1 MNDIVAHESFSK
13 AVRTSTTAAMP
24 CVSFETGALRAPFPA
39 HLPQGIYPREAPQ
52 IARTGAVR
60 ADIGLAKIRRD
71 IARTWQILMR
81 FDCSE
86 VLVIANQ
93 LEHLASRLPVAAG
106 EALRCEIAAL
116 RAAAL
121 VLQDDESAALAA
133 ALSARGSG
141 ANAATAHVALTVC
154 RSVYWRCGDL
164 ERFHAVERSRLD
176 SQPGRMQAISAL
188 FDLALDAAVALD
200 QMRFNA
206 ARLLATDALEVGRR
220 HIGKHVPAD
229 AFPACLIAQVLYEQG
244 QVDEAEALV
253 VARMASIRQ
262 CCTLESALRAHRL
275 LAQIAV
281 GRGQA
286 SRARVILREAETLA
300 EQRGWPRLRAASLA
314 QQIEIETGSGRV
326 EQAAQCLQRLAEL
339 AGEERASHHVSLE
352 IARFHTIADARVAL
366 ARSPCTVD
374 IASLRQVHRDM
385 VWRGSLYAAVPV
397 ALLLVEALLVTEQ
410 RGEAVEVL
418 VGLLRLAP
426 SVGLHQTLVNCSA
439 RVAELID
446 AIVQQRIV
454 PVSDTRELLP
464 YAGMLLVHRQRDANL
479 ADEPLM
485 AEATPRPHTGTHT
498 GTGLSERERRIVEL
512 MGSGL
517 SNKQI
522 AGELCIAPE
531 TVKSHAKHLYAKLS
545 VRNRTEAVTLVTRLG
560 LIPIP
565 RSLSA

>member
-1 MNDIVAHESFSK
+1 
-13 AVRTSTTAAMP
+13 MP
-24 CVSFETGALRAPFPA
+24 SPCANWQSAPAPASLR
-39 HLPQGIYPREAPQ
+39 
-52 IARTGAVR
+52 
-60 ADIGLAKIRRD
+60 
-71 IARTWQILMR
+71 
-81 FDCSE
+81 S
-86 VLVIANQ
+86 
-93 LEHLASRLPVAAG
+93 
-106 EALRCEIAAL
+106 
-116 RAAAL
+116 
-121 VLQDDESAALAA
+121 
-133 ALSARGSG
+133 
-141 ANAATAHVALTVC
+141 
-154 RSVYWRCGDL
+154 
-164 ERFHAVERSRLD
+164 
-176 SQPGRMQAISAL
+176 
-188 FDLALDAAVALD
+188 
-200 QMRFNA
+200 
-206 ARLLATDALEVGRR
+206 
-220 HIGKHVPAD
+220 
-229 AFPACLIAQVLYEQG
+229 
-244 QVDEAEALV
+244 
-253 VARMASIRQ
+253 
-262 CCTLESALRAHRL
+262 
-275 LAQIAV
+275 
-281 GRGQA
+281 
-286 SRARVILREAETLA
+286 
-300 EQRGWPRLRAASLA
+300 GWPRLRAASLA
-314 QQIEIETGSGRV
+314 QQIEIEAGSGRV

-464 YAGMLLVHRQRDANL
+464 YAGMLLVHRQRDAN
-479 ADEPLM
+479 AVDEPLM
-485 AEATPRPHTGTHT
+485 TQTTQAPPRPHT

-512 MGSGL
+512 MGCGL

>member
-1 MNDIVAHESFSK
+1 MNDIVAHESFLKS
-13 AVRTSTTAAMP
+13 VRTSPTVAMP
-24 CVSFETGALRAPFPA
+24 CVSSEPGALRAIFPT
-39 HLPQGIYPREAPQ
+39 HLPLGIYPREAPQ
-52 IARTGAVR
+52 IARTGAAR
-60 ADIGLAKIRRD
+60 ADVSPAKIRRD
-71 IARTWQILMR
+71 IERAWQILMR

-86 VLVIANQ
+86 ALAIANRI
-93 LEHLASRLPVAAG
+93 ERDASRLPVTAAQ
-106 EALRCEIAAL
+106 ALRCEIAAL
-116 RAAAL
+116 RAAAF
-121 VLQDDESAALAA
+121 VLQDDESAALPA
-133 ALSARGSG
+133 ALSARGAG
-141 ANAATAHVALTVC
+141 ASASTAHVALTVC
-154 RSVYWRCGDL
+154 RSVYWRRGDL
-164 ERFHAVERSRLD
+164 ERFHAVERIQLD
-176 SQPGRMQAISAL
+176 SKPGRMQAISAL

-206 ARLLATDALEVGRR
+206 ARLLAADALEVGRR
-220 HIGKHVPAD
+220 CIGTHVPAD

-244 QVDEAEALV
+244 QVDEAEALI

-262 CCTLESALRAHRL
+262 CCTLESALRAHTL

-281 GRGQA
+281 SRGQPG
-286 SRARVILREAETLA
+286 RALVILSEAEGLG
-300 EQRGWPRLRAASLA
+300 EQRGWARLRAASLA
-314 QQIEIETGSGRV
+314 YQIEIEAGTGRV
-326 EQAAQCLQRLAEL
+326 EQAAHCLQRLAEL
-339 AGEERASHHVSLE
+339 AGEERASSHVRLE
-352 IARFHTIADARVAL
+352 IARFHTLASARVAL

-385 VWRGSLYAAVPV
+385 VWRGNLYAAVPV

-464 YAGMLLVHRQRDANL
+464 YAGMLLVHRQRDAN
-479 ADEPLM
+479 AVDEPLM
-485 AEATPRPHTGTHT
+485 TQTTQAPPRPHT

-512 MGSGL
+512 MGCGL

-565 RSLSA
+565 RSFPA